1 MHEIVG
7 EREFYRQDIEVD
19 NFCRIQLKL
28 NPEMKKLKAHK
39 TDIDFRDDYS
49 VGSFASNQYKTS
61 SSVYSFGGNSF
72 CTGVSE
78 SMGGNNEKQHNL
90 IQKIFFFTNFI

>member
-7 EREFYRQDIEVD
+7 EREFYRQHVAVD
-19 NFCRIQLKL
+19 SFCRVRLKL

-49 VGSFASNQYKTS
+49 VGSFASNQYKD

-72 CTGVSE
+72 CTGMSE
-78 SMGGNNEKQHNL
+78 SMCGLSMGGNIN
-90 IQKIFFFTNFI
+90 